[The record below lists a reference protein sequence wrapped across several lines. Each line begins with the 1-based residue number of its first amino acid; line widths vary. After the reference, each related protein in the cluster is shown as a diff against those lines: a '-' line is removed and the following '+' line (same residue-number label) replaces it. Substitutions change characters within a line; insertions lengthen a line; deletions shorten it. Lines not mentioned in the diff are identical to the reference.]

1 MSEAGGS
8 SADRWLEGLVAMA
21 TGDESMLADV
31 ELAERLARRVAEH
44 GGRVYYVG
52 GFVRDRLLGRENKD
66 VDVEVHGISLDC
78 LEGVLAELGTLEV
91 LGASFGIYNL
101 HGHKLDICVPRRADT
116 GSRGGRGEFRELAD
130 TFVGVRQAA
139 LRRDLTIN
147 ALYEDVLTG
156 EVVDFFGGRDDLERG
171 VIRHVDD
178 ETFVQDPLRVLRVA
192 QFAARLSMR
201 VDPATTELCSH
212 VRLDDLP
219 AERVE
224 EELRKALLKAPR
236 PSVFFDELRAMGRLE
251 PWFAEVAALIG
262 VPQNPAYHPEGD
274 VYNHT
279 MLVIDTAAGM
289 RGQASDAYPYML
301 AALCHDLGKPQ
312 VTCERE
318 GRIISYGHE
327 KVGLDVARGLLERV
341 VGSAKVRDYVLNM
354 VELHMMPNANV
365 SQHARQKAYNRLFDQ
380 SCCPRDLLLLAHA
393 DDVGSGGAAT
403 PGVRERLDEA
413 LSRYEELMARP
424 YVQGR
429 DLLEAGVEPGPVMGE
444 VLRHAH
450 KLRLAG
456 MSKENQLRQCLGFYR
471 SLTGHEAGG
480 DEGEGRA

>member
-1 MSEAGGS
+1 M
-8 SADRWLEGLVAMA
+8 EGHAVIAPE
-21 TGDESMLADV
+21 DEHMLADV
-31 ELAERLARRVAEH
+31 ELAERLAGEVAAC

-66 VDVEVHGISLDC
+66 VDVEVHDISLDC
-78 LEGVLAELGTLEV
+78 LEGILAELGTLEV

-116 GSRGGRGEFRELAD
+116 GSRGGRGEFRELSD
-130 TFVGVRQAA
+130 PFVGVRKAA

-156 EVVDFFGGRDDLERG
+156 EVVDFFGGREDLERG

-212 VRLDDLP
+212 VNLDHLP

-236 PSVFFDELRAMGRLE
+236 PSVFFDELRAMGQLE
-251 PWFAEVAALIG
+251 PWFAEVAALID
-262 VPQNPAYHPEGD
+262 VPQNPTYHPEGD

-279 MLVIDTAAGM
+279 MLVIDAAAEL
-289 RGQASDAYPYML
+289 RDQASDAYSLML
-301 AALCHDLGKPQ
+301 AALCHDIGKPQ
-312 VTCERE
+312 VTCERD

-327 KVGLDVARGLLERV
+327 KVGVDVARAFLTRV
-341 VGSAKVRDYVLNM
+341 VGSARVRDYVLNM
-354 VELHMMPNANV
+354 VELHMKPNSNV
-365 SQHARQKAYNRLFDQ
+365 AQGAGRKSFNRLFDQ
-380 SCCPRDLLLLAHA
+380 SCCPRDLLLLATS
-393 DDVGSGGAAT
+393 DDKGSGGQVT
-403 PGVRERLDEA
+403 PGVHERLLEA
-413 LSRYEELMARP
+413 LGAYEELMARP
-424 YVQGR
+424 HVQGR
-429 DLLEAGVEPGPVMGE
+429 DLIEAGVEPGPVMGE
-444 VLRHAH
+444 VLRYAH

-456 MSKENQLRQCLGFYR
+456 LSKENQLRQCLGVYR
-471 SLTGHEAGG
+471 ALV
-480 DEGEGRA
+480 GEGAT

>member
-1 MSEAGGS
+1 
-8 SADRWLEGLVAMA
+8 
-21 TGDESMLADV
+21 MLADV
-31 ELAERLARRVAEH
+31 ALAERLAGKVAAC

-78 LEGVLAELGTLEV
+78 LEGILAELGTLEV

-116 GSRGGRGEFRELAD
+116 GSRGGRGEFRELSD
-130 TFVGVRQAA
+130 PFVGVRQAA

-156 EVVDFFGGRDDLERG
+156 EVVDFFGGREDLERG

-212 VRLDDLP
+212 VNLDDLP

-236 PSVFFDELRAMGRLE
+236 PSVFFGELRAMGQLE
-251 PWFAEVAALIG
+251 PWFAEVAALID
-262 VPQNPAYHPEGD
+262 VPQNPVYHPEGD

-279 MLVIDTAAGM
+279 MLVIDAAAEL
-289 RGQASDAYPYML
+289 RDQASDAYSFML

-312 VTCERE
+312 VTCERD

-327 KVGLDVARGLLERV
+327 KVGVDVARAFLARV

-354 VELHMMPNANV
+354 VELHMKPNSNV
-365 SQHARQKAYNRLFDQ
+365 AQGAGRKSYNRLFDQ
-380 SCCPRDLLLLAHA
+380 SCCPRDLLLLATS
-393 DDVGSGGAAT
+393 DDRGSGGQVT
-403 PGVRERLDEA
+403 PGVHERLLEA
-413 LSRYEELMARP
+413 LAVYEELMARP

-429 DLLEAGVEPGPVMGE
+429 DLIEAGVEPGPVMGE
-444 VLRHAH
+444 VLRYAH

-456 MSKENQLRQCLGFYR
+456 LSKENQLRQCLGVYR
-471 SLTGHEAGG
+471 SLA
-480 DEGEGRA
+480 GEGAADEDGGTAE